1 MKHGMNMFKAFTAAL
16 LLSANMAFAAD
27 TDATNAEVKKND
39 GIWEEFLDSIRSSK
53 LTQKV
58 NLPSIELF
66 RGIEIGGQYK
76 FVSDPSVAQNYSG
89 IDIWE
94 VRAGVDSRIF
104 NYDLPVHVGASAKK
118 QITYIQQFKNRK
130 DSLLRLP
137 YDPITK
143 IPRSAQDFFRR
154 ADGQLVFKPGDF
166 IGYRIPLVF
175 EASVNILKTL
185 GTTLPL
191 NAGYRYFINGEFD
204 IQIFRMSENLVRL
217 KIIAV
222 NDKNRSW
229 FGGVKLFT
237 QDPVT
242 SLVVE
247 RLLDDRV
254 YTGSIT
260 DRTTDLY
267 LGDYVL
273 NLESTEARHLYDS
286 IVAQKMKI
294 FNVDLVREYISAT
307 QFLKDRRQFNENLFA
322 DLSQFNEI
330 AAEDKNLPDN
340 KKRVIKIIN
349 AENHTEAD
357 ESASTF
363 NLIRLVK
370 YTKNNNSSD
379 AQIAVVGD
387 KIDDKENYFLHS
399 VGKNSELSLL
409 DNWEKEKRSQLNL
422 LFKADGQGNKTSVV
436 GVHFSKSRK
445 HYSLRQKKY
454 LEFYETTGQHMP
466 QAIKN
471 VIKFPHEGKDLR
483 DKYHNAY
490 VNFELYVTNKIFELN
505 QNLTRDIIEQR
516 VNKLF
521 STIKSLQ
528 NKTDED
534 EKRVIIN
541 SLTYIFS
548 GGVPLNDKF
557 KLFDQLTLKND
568 LFADFGLAIF
578 ANVINAETIPEC
590 MLVQFSF
597 SGHEMGSGV
606 QKYPSE
612 ESFNRIN
619 LFKYII
625 DQNNYILDRSY
636 NLRNFLKED
645 GNPYNLDELILKN
658 GVLRVQH

>member
-1 MKHGMNMFKAFTAAL
+1 MKQTQNMFKAFTAAL
-16 LLSANMAFAAD
+16 LLTANIAFAQNAD
-27 TDATNAEVKKND
+27 VSKTEVKKND
-39 GIWEEFLDSIRSSK
+39 GIWADFLDSIRSSK

-66 RGIEIGGQYK
+66 HGIEIGGQYK
-76 FVSDPSVAQNYSG
+76 FISNPSVAQNYSG

-94 VRAGVDSRIF
+94 VKAGIDSRIF
-104 NYDLPVHVGASAKK
+104 NYDLPVHVGVSAKK

-137 YDPITK
+137 YDPVTK

-154 ADGQLVFKPGDF
+154 DNGQLVFKTGDF

-175 EASVNILKTL
+175 EASANILKTL
-185 GTTLPL
+185 GASLPL

-204 IQIFRMSENLVRL
+204 IQIFRMSDNLIRL

-222 NDKNRSW
+222 NDKNRGW
-229 FGGVKLFT
+229 FAGVKLFT
-237 QDPVT
+237 HDPVT

-247 RLLDDRV
+247 KLLDDRIF
-254 YTGSIT
+254 TGSTT

-273 NLESTEARHLYDS
+273 NLDSTDARNLYDS

-294 FNVDLVREYISAT
+294 FNVDLVREYISAS

-322 DLSQFNEI
+322 DLSQFNAI
-330 AAEDKNLPDN
+330 AAADKNLADN

-357 ESASTF
+357 ESSSTF

-370 YTKNNNSSD
+370 YTRNNNSSD

-387 KIDDKENYFLHS
+387 QADDKENYFLHS
-399 VGKNSELSLL
+399 VGKNSEFSLF

-422 LFKADGQGNKTSVV
+422 LFKADSQDNKTSVV
-436 GVHFSKSRK
+436 GVHFSKSRR

-466 QAIKN
+466 KAIKN
-471 VIKFPHEGKDLR
+471 VIKFPHEGKSVR
-483 DKYHNAY
+483 DKYHNSY

-505 QNLTRDIIEQR
+505 QNLSRDMIEQR
-516 VNKLF
+516 VDKLF
-521 STIKSLQ
+521 SAIKSLQ
-528 NKTDED
+528 NKVDKKERH
-534 EKRVIIN
+534 EIIN

-548 GGVPLNDKF
+548 AGVPLNDKF
-557 KLFDQLTLKND
+557 KLFDQLSLKND
-568 LFADFGLAIF
+568 LFGDYGLAIF
-578 ANVINAETIPEC
+578 ANVINEETVPEC
-590 MLVQFSF
+590 ILVQFSF

-645 GNPYNLDELILKN
+645 GSPYNLEELILKN
-658 GVLRVQH
+658 GTLIQTH